1 LSWSTRCPERCNKP
15 VEPWGPGSNLRPI
28 FLALKEIILAG
39 IKRHQ
44 NKDLDGALKVYDAV
58 LGKMITEPYTLHCAG
73 TLFTDMKLYGIA
85 AQLMMRCIETSPHD
99 ADWLPETYMNLGV
112 ALRNEAHEEEAKACY
127 RRFLELRPDDPVG
140 WANLSGVYINYGEP
154 DKCIAYADKALSL
167 DPKNVQARHHRAM
180 ALLEMEKW
188 EPGFKQYEARLELP
202 DFHDRKY
209 EGARWNGE
217 KTGTLV
223 VHGEQGKG
231 DEVMFCSLIERV
243 KPLCERVVIECHPGL
258 VSLFERSFG
267 VKCYGTPDEVKKNE
281 KTDAWIA
288 MGSLPRVFGLK
299 APLNHKGYLK
309 ADSTKSYTRSNRF
322 RIGVSWRGGTKRT
335 HEHLRNFDCE
345 DWKKLLDPDFEWVS
359 LQYGDCAEERKE
371 MGLVDSGWTGDLD
384 DFASLVESCDLV
396 VTICNTTV
404 HFAGALNKPCWVL
417 VPSKPAWRYGSVSDR
432 MLWYPS
438 VRMFRQGKTEEW
450 SSVIQRIKPE
460 LEVLKNERISRAA

>member
-1 LSWSTRCPERCNKP
+1 M
-15 VEPWGPGSNLRPI
+15 
-28 FLALKEIILAG
+28 ALKEVILAG
-39 IKRHQ
+39 IKKHQ
-44 NKDLDGALKVYDAV
+44 NRDLDGALKLYDAV

-85 AQLMMRCIETSPHD
+85 AQLMMRCIEISPHD
-99 ADWLPETYMNLGV
+99 AEWLPETYMNLGV

-127 RRFLELRPDDPVG
+127 RRYLEMKPDDPVG

-154 DKCIAYADKALSL
+154 EKCIAYADKALSL

-202 DFHDRKY
+202 EFHNRHY
-209 EGARWNGE
+209 EGVRWNGE

-223 VHGEQGKG
+223 VHGEQGLG

-243 KPLCERVVIECHPGL
+243 KPLCERLVIECSPRL

-299 APLNHKGYLK
+299 NQLSHRGYLK
-309 ADSTKSYTRSNRF
+309 TDPAKIKGKSGSF
-322 RIGVSWRGGTKRT
+322 RIGLSWRGGTKRT
-335 HEHLRNFDCE
+335 HEQLRNFDCE
-345 DWKKLLDPDFEWVS
+345 DWKKLLDPSFEWYS
-359 LQYGDCAEERKE
+359 LQYGDCKAEREE
-371 MGLVDSGWTGDLD
+371 MGLVDPQWDGDMD
-384 DFASLVESCDLV
+384 EFAAMVESCDHII
-396 VTICNTTV
+396 TICNTTV

-417 VPSKPAWRYGSVSDR
+417 VPNKPAWRYGTVSDR
-432 MLWYPS
+432 MLFYPS
-438 VRMFRQGKTEEW
+438 VRLFRQAKDESWGQ
-450 SSVIQRIKPE
+450 VIDRMKAE
-460 LEVLKNERISRAA
+460 LEGLKRESISRAA